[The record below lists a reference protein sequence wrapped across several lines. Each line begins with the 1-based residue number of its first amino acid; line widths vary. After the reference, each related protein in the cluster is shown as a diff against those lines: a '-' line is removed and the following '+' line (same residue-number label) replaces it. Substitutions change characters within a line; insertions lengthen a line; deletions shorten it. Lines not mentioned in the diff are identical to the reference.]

1 SPYGTQLYDADG
13 DLRTNHSG
21 NWEYEYDYENQL
33 TLQYRY
39 DTSIHQN
46 HKATEWQY
54 DGLHRLRRRFEWHWE
69 QQQTDLPS
77 GIDLDTPVGGSGG
90 SWVLDS
96 ETRYIYDGMR
106 VIQERDGNNTPTV
119 SYTRGNDLSLSLE
132 GAGGIG
138 GLLARSSGYSGGN
151 WTSHA
156 YYYADAGGN
165 ITSMTDGNQA
175 VVASYRYDPY

>member
-1 SPYGTQLYDADG
+1 WYDPPQNPTDPLQG
-13 DLRTNHSG
+13 SILSG
-21 NWEYEYDYENQL
+21 
-33 TLQYRY
+33 
-39 DTSIHQN
+39 
-46 HKATEWQY
+46 
-54 DGLHRLRRRFEWHWE
+54 G
-69 QQQTDLPS
+69 
-77 GIDLDTPVGGSGG
+77 GGGSGG

-96 ETRYIYDGMR
+96 ETRYIYDGSR
-106 VIQERDGNNTPTV
+106 VVQERDTNNTPTV

-175 VVASYRYDPY
+175 VVASSRYDP